1 MGKNIKKTIVIFE
14 FSTLKFVYLQNFT
27 KKQKYLNLGAKMP
40 YFGIFEKKN
49 ASFLYFWGGTLE
61 NTIVIFEINTLK
73 FVHYENFTKKQKY
86 LNLGPKMPY
95 LGIFGLEF

>member
-1 MGKNIKKTIVIFE
+1 
-14 FSTLKFVYLQNFT
+14 
-27 KKQKYLNLGAKMP
+27 MP

-49 ASFLYFWGGTLE
+49 ASLLYFWGGTLE

-73 FVHYENFTKKQKY
+73 FVYYENFTKKQKY